1 MALLFKLFESFAV
14 FRMLGKPIVDN
25 ESIVVAKLLN
35 CLPLAKLAVSKVDE
49 RGPECINEALLG

>member
-1 MALLFKLFESFAV
+1 MSLLFELSESFEV
-14 FRMLGKPIVDN
+14 FRMLWKPIVEN

-35 CLPLAKLAVSKVDE
+35 CLPLAKLAVPKVDE